1 MIEIIIMGALLALVL
16 HSTVKQKVYSF
27 QTITLS
33 TLAAATA
40 MIGSTKID
48 ATRLQGA
55 KISDIFGR
63 FSWAGKTVG
72 EGPVYYGFSQGLSL
86 TEIQNV
92 FAADPQSQDDP
103 NGDQAMQRLI
113 VVGEMS
119 LNDAAGLDVDD
130 HWHKIMWPSSW
141 EVIEGSTFDVFVF
154 NRDGSALTTG
164 AVLKFNGMLNTEWR
178 QD

>member
-1 MIEIIIMGALLALVL
+1 MSE
-16 HSTVKQKVYSF
+16 KQKVYTF

-40 MIGSTKID
+40 ILASTKID

-55 KISDIFGR
+55 KLNDIFGR

-72 EGPVYYGFSQGLSL
+72 EGPVYYGFCNGLSL
-86 TEIQNV
+86 TEIAAV

-103 NGDQAMQRLI
+103 NGDDAMQRLI
-113 VVGEMS
+113 VIGEMS
-119 LNDAAGLDVDD
+119 LNDVAALNTDD
-130 HWHKIMWPSSW
+130 HWHKLLWPTSW
-141 EVIEGSTFDVFVF
+141 EIREGETFDIFVF
-154 NRDGSALTTG
+154 NRDGSSLTTG
-164 AVLKFNGMLNTEWR
+164 AVLKFNGMFNTTWR